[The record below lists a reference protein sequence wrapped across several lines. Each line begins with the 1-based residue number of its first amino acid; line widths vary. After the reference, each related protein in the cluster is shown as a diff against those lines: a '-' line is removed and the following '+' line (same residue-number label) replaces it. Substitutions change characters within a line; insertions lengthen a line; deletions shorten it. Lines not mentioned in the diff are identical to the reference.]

1 MYLDTPEKKHEF
13 YNDLL
18 KTRRE
23 AYVLH
28 EKDGKKT
35 PFLVMRSKD
44 SENGFLELNC
54 HLFDY
59 SFTPTD
65 VREIAFLKEQNF
77 IVIGDRA
84 YDVQAPFCIIS
95 FDKHLGEFIEISK
108 KECVEILRTKTIF

>member
-1 MYLDTPEKKHEF
+1 MLIKTPEKKHEF
-13 YNDLL
+13 YNNLL
-18 KTRRE
+18 KTRKE
-23 AYVLH
+23 AFVLC
-28 EKDGKKT
+28 ENENGKT
-35 PFLVMRSKD
+35 PFLVVRSKD

-84 YDVQAPFCIIS
+84 YDIQTPFCVID
-95 FDKHLGEFIEISK
+95 FGENLGEITEISK
-108 KECVEILRTKTIF
+108 KECVEILKEVK